1 MYLTQ
6 PNKYVIDYVRVA
18 ILIDSELKVYKYYD
32 EKEGIYHKDNDPDT
46 LLHFKSK
53 NEIFDNL
60 EISFEE
66 NETKEM
72 VVFVWI
78 EEAELYDENGQRDK
92 GWADKS
98 YNATPI
104 NLNLG
109 II

>member
-1 MYLTQ
+1 
-6 PNKYVIDYVRVA
+6 
-18 ILIDSELKVYKYYD
+18 
-32 EKEGIYHKDNDPDT
+32 
-46 LLHFKSK
+46 
-53 NEIFDNL
+53 
-60 EISFEE
+60 
-66 NETKEM
+66 M

-109 II
+109 IIQLFRNITIEQNSYLNFYIDLFARMKQKIRKIADTFPSCHRKGIGVLTRK

>member
-1 MYLTQ
+1 MT
-6 PNKYVIDYVRVA
+6 PIR
-18 ILIDSELKVYKYYD
+18 I
-32 EKEGIYHKDNDPDT
+32 
-46 LLHFKSK
+46 LHFKSK

-98 YNATPI
+98 YNATPYQFEFRLI
-104 NLNLG
+104 
-109 II
+109 